1 MRYFLTGATGFIGGR
16 LARQLVAA
24 GHEVS
29 ALARDPARAGDLA
42 ALGVTLVPGDV
53 TESAGLAPAMRGMD
67 GVFHVAGWYKVGVRD
82 RSPGERINV
91 QGTRNVLDAMAEAGV
106 PKGVYTSTLA
116 VYSDTHGRMV
126 DETYRHA
133 GPWLSE
139 YDRTKWVAHYEVA
152 EPAVRRGLP
161 LVIVMPGLVYGP
173 GDTSSVRD
181 ALLMYL
187 RRRLPMIPAGAE
199 FCWAHVDDVARGHVL
214 AMEKGRPG
222 ESYIIAGP
230 RHSFREAFELAER
243 ITGIPA
249 PRLQASPGAMRALA
263 RLMDLVGAVVP
274 LPPAYAGESLRVSAG
289 VTYLG
294 DNAKAKREL
303 GYAVRPLAEGLRE
316 TLEHE
321 LTLMK
326 RERLTPRPV
335 SRTPSPP

>member
-1 MRYFLTGATGFIGGR
+1 VRYLLTGATGFIGGR
-16 LARQLVAA
+16 LARQLLAA

-29 ALARDPARAGDLA
+29 ALVREPARAGDLA

-53 TESAGLAPAMRGMD
+53 TERAGLVPAMRGLD
-67 GVFHVAGWYKVGVRD
+67 GVFHVAGWYKVGARD
-82 RSPGERINV
+82 RSPGERVNV
-91 QGTRNVLDAMAEAGV
+91 QGTRHVLDAMAEAGV
-106 PKGVYTSTLA
+106 PKGVYTSTVA
-116 VYSDTHGRMV
+116 VFSDTRGRLV
-126 DETYRHA
+126 DESYRHD

-152 EPAVRRGLP
+152 EPAMRRGLP

-181 ALLMYL
+181 ALRMYL
-187 RRRLPMIPAGAE
+187 RRRLPMIPAGTE
-199 FCWAHVDDVARGHVL
+199 FCWAHVDDVARGHLL
-214 AMEKGRPG
+214 AMERGRPG

-243 ITGIPA
+243 ITGIRA
-249 PRLQASPGAMRALA
+249 PRLHASPAAMRAMA
-263 RLMDLVGAVVP
+263 RLMDAVGAVVP

-294 DNAKAKREL
+294 DNARARREL
-303 GYAVRPLAEGLRE
+303 GWAPRPLAEGLRE

-321 LTLMK
+321 LRSMQG
-326 RERLTPRPV
+326 RRGER
-335 SRTPSPP
+335 